1 MANELMLGLRKVQGI
16 NLKKFFDKY
25 EVNLQEVFDIE
36 EVIKNKELIY
46 RDGYLFVNPDYLYV
60 MNEILIKIL

>member
-1 MANELMLGLRKVQGI
+1 MLGFRKVQGI

-25 EVNLQEVFDIE
+25 EINLQEAFNIE
-36 EVIKNKELIY
+36 EALKNKEIIY
-46 RDGYLFVNPDYLYV
+46 NDGYVYINPDYLYV